1 MSWFLLIAIV
11 ALAVTAF
18 ASIGTMVLNEIAWH
32 ELEEHCKNLKRPER
46 FGEIFEIRDE
56 MEVGCGFLELIASVI
71 MATSLFFYLWSYRH
85 ESTPTLFDFATLAM
99 VLGISLL
106 LANQWIPWAVTKLSA
121 PQFLYRTWRFWWLVS
136 LLGWPVVAGRNFF
149 QELFARA
156 SGNEDVEE
164 SEGEAFED
172 EILSMVSEGEQ
183 DGFLEPNTRDM
194 IEGVMELDDKT
205 VAHVMTSRNDV
216 DTLDLSSS
224 WDEMMEFVIQSGRTR
239 IPIFD
244 GSPDQI
250 VGLLYAKDLLR
261 ESRRSKRRPLQKL
274 LRDPIAVPE
283 GKMLNAMLKT
293 FLHGR
298 THMAIVKDE
307 YGGLAGVVTIEDVL
321 EEIVGEIV
329 DETDK
334 DKSGDITILNPLQAD
349 VRGTIHI
356 DVLNEEMGIELPEDE
371 EFATVSGL
379 IMSHINEVPRSG
391 HELTIGDIQFNILEA
406 TRRQI
411 KAVRVTIRKEEN

>member
-11 ALAVTAF
+11 SLAITAF

-32 ELEEHCKNLKRPER
+32 ELEEHCKSQKRPER
-46 FGEIFEIRDE
+46 FREIFEIRDK

-85 ESTPTLFDFATLAM
+85 ESTPTLFDFTIFAM
-99 VLGISLL
+99 LLGISLL
-106 LANQWIPWAVTKLSA
+106 LANQWIPWAVTQLSA
-121 PQFLYRTWRFWWLVS
+121 PQFLYRTWRFWWMVS

-156 SGNEDVEE
+156 SGSEDVAEN
-164 SEGEAFED
+164 EGEAFED

-194 IEGVMELDDKT
+194 IEGIMELDDKT

-216 DTLDLSSS
+216 DTLDLSVS
-224 WDEMMEFVIQSGRTR
+224 WDEMIEFVIQSGRTR

-244 GSPDQI
+244 GSPDRI

-261 ESRRSKRRPLQKL
+261 ESRRPQPRPLQKL
-274 LRDPIAVPE
+274 LRSPLEVPE
-283 GKMLNAMLKT
+283 GTLLNAMLKT

-307 YGGLAGVVTIEDVL
+307 YGGLSGVVTIEDVL

-356 DVLNEEMGIELPEDE
+356 VVLNEEMGIELPEDE

-379 IMSHINEVPRSG
+379 IMSQINEVPRSG
-391 HELTIGDIQFNILEA
+391 HELTVGNVQFNILEA

-411 KAVRVTIRKEEN
+411 QAVRVTIREEEN